1 MIKEKRRKARK
12 RKKILIAFLILLLLL
27 AAAALIVIKVFRVNK
42 VEVEGNELYDAKVIE
57 KAVLND
63 DYSWN
68 SLYVYLKYRFVST
81 RDVPFVD
88 TMEITLK
95 AIQDWMP

>member
-12 RKKILIAFLILLLLL
+12 RKKIAIALLIILLLL
-27 AAAALIVIKVFRVNK
+27 AAAALIVIKVFRVEK

-63 DYSWN
+63 KYSWN
-68 SLYVYLKYRFVST
+68 
-81 RDVPFVD
+81 
-88 TMEITLK
+88 
-95 AIQDWMP
+95 